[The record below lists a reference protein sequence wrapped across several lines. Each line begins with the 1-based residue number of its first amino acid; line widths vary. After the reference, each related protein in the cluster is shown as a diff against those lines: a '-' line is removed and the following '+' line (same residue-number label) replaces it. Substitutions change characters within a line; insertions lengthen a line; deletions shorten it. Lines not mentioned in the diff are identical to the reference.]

1 MFQTSNDIF
10 IWIEINHSGQI
21 EPVSLEL
28 LTCAK
33 TISAYTNGATC
44 AIVINPDSSVIE
56 NIKYYPVDK
65 VFIVNVPIY
74 SFYDSAAQAF
84 IISEICQ
91 KYAPFCLLIGATDS
105 GRILAPRVASRLNTG
120 LTADCT
126 DVRYNPIS
134 NNITWIRPTFSGNLI
149 AEIECPDHRPQMGT
163 IRRGIFQA
171 KKNPD
176 SSNKIEILYQDID
189 CTNCNSSFEIIE
201 KISVS
206 KNDQNDFDLYHAK
219 TIVAGGLGIGNPEMF
234 SQLKQLADMLG
245 GEVGA
250 SRSAVEAGWIDYSH
264 QIGQSGKTVQPDLYI
279 ACGISGQLQHIAG
292 MRNSKCIIAI
302 NNDPEAPVFQYAHYG
317 IIGDCAQVIPYLIQ
331 VVKNKC
337 QNPQ

>member
-149 AEIECPDHRPQMGT
+149 PFI
-163 IRRGIFQA
+163 IVFQLFR
-171 KKNPD
+171 NFGVTVR
-176 SSNKIEILYQDID
+176 
-189 CTNCNSSFEIIE
+189 TNCKCLATLSQHNSVPFI
-201 KISVS
+201 VC
-206 KNDQNDFDLYHAK
+206 FD
-219 TIVAGGLGIGNPEMF
+219 
-234 SQLKQLADMLG
+234 
-245 GEVGA
+245 
-250 SRSAVEAGWIDYSH
+250 
-264 QIGQSGKTVQPDLYI
+264 
-279 ACGISGQLQHIAG
+279 
-292 MRNSKCIIAI
+292 
-302 NNDPEAPVFQYAHYG
+302 
-317 IIGDCAQVIPYLIQ
+317 
-331 VVKNKC
+331 
-337 QNPQ
+337 